1 MDENKDGVRQKEYQV
16 IQEQIVPK
24 KKSRWKRWG
33 KAVLRTVLL
42 ALLFGGISG
51 AAFVLS
57 GKTLAEK
64 FGLGENWRQMV
75 GIGNTT
81 PTPKAVPTKG
91 PTKTP
96 TPLPTRTPT
105 KTPVTPEGPSPSGT
119 ITETPEV
126 TPEITVTIEPG
137 QELSGDVT
145 EDGKTIQEFLKI
157 YSSMSALAH
166 TLEKSLVQVTAITK
180 GVDWF
185 EEDYETRAQASGL
198 YVGDNGIDMLFLV
211 NLDSIEGATKF
222 EVTFAD
228 GEKFQSR
235 IFSYDTNY
243 RLAVLAVRL
252 SEVSAMEEEAL
263 PVKATFAFDEVKTG
277 LPVLVLGN
285 PNGHAGAM
293 EFGTTT
299 GVNRAVPVIDDEV
312 LYFTTGITEYASGD
326 GFVFNLSGEVIG
338 IVSNTLNNG
347 ETGVITAV
355 MVGGMREIIEN
366 TLNNVPRVYCGLLLE
381 AVEKAMI
388 ETYHLPEGI
397 YVTEVLPG
405 SPAMTAGIKN
415 GDIITQVGAVRVTEV
430 KQFYDTVSDVVKG
443 KNIGVMVSREVKGV
457 RREQVIY
464 LVPEERMH

>member
-33 KAVLRTVLL
+33 RTALRTVLL
-42 ALLFGGISG
+42 ALLFGVVAG

-57 GKTLAEK
+57 GEALAERL
-64 FGLGENWRQMV
+64 GLKQNWRQMV

-81 PTPKAVPTKG
+81 PTPKATPTKP
-91 PTKTP
+91 PTKKPTP
-96 TPLPTRTPT
+96 TPTEKPTQV
-105 KTPVTPEGPSPSGT
+105 PVTTESPSPSGT
-119 ITETPEV
+119 VTETPV
-126 TPEITVTIEPG
+126 ITPEITVTIEPG
-137 QELSGDVT
+137 QEPSGDIT

-157 YSSMSALAH
+157 YSSMSVLAH

-185 EEDYETRAQASGL
+185 EEDYETREQASGL
-198 YVGDNGIDMLFLV
+198 YVADNGIDMLFLV

-222 EVTFAD
+222 EVTFAG

-252 SEVSAMEEEAL
+252 SEVNAVEEERL
-263 PVKATFAFDEVKTG
+263 PVKAKFAFDEVETG
-277 LPVLVLGN
+277 LPVMVLGN

-299 GVNRAVPVIDDEV
+299 GVNRVVPVIDDEV

-347 ETGVITAV
+347 EKGVITAV

-366 TLNNVPRVYCGLLLE
+366 TLNNVPRVYCGLRLE
-381 AVEKAMI
+381 AVEEAMI
-388 ETYHLPEGI
+388 EIYHLPEGI

-415 GDIITQVGAVRVTEV
+415 GDIITQVGAVQVTEV
-430 KQFYDTVSDVVKG
+430 KQFYETVSNVAKG

-457 RREQVIY
+457 RKEQVIY